1 MIHLEVKPLVGGT
14 PTAAGTSTVK
24 IRAASVDGETL
35 DITVTI
41 TIRTPVISGTYAYV
55 VEHSGTAAVNLTFDC
70 VSSSGQGVSYAAA
83 GTLPDGLTLSG
94 GKLTG
99 NVTTSEATL
108 AIPIIA
114 SASGAA
120 PKTITVTLTNIGM
133 ADPGTLAPT
142 TSLTLIAPDDLSL
155 YAGESPDSHYW
166 SNDDELSVAV
176 YNGDTLLT
184 NSCTGYD
191 GTAFVYGKLNYMC
204 AGNRVLVDVGTK
216 PSGIDSATLTI
227 QWRRGETV
235 VKTESRT
242 YDWLHH
248 PQYFTRPSGD
258 GNWTLKINGSAAT
271 AQVWSGGAWTAFPS
285 GGLGPDYA
293 GHAVRVTPDPALDAI
308 ACWSNDGADGDPFW
322 YLI

>member
-1 MIHLEVKPLVGGT
+1 MYH
-14 PTAAGTSTVK
+14 
-24 IRAASVDGETL
+24 
-35 DITVTI
+35 
-41 TIRTPVISGTYAYV
+41 
-55 VEHSGTAAVNLTFDC
+55 
-70 VSSSGQGVSYAAA
+70 
-83 GTLPDGLTLSG
+83 
-94 GKLTG
+94 
-99 NVTTSEATL
+99 
-108 AIPIIA
+108 
-114 SASGAA
+114 
-120 PKTITVTLTNIGM
+120 
-133 ADPGTLAPT
+133 
-142 TSLTLIAPDDLSL
+142 
-155 YAGESPDSHYW
+155 
-166 SNDDELSVAV
+166 
-176 YNGDTLLT
+176 GDTLLT

-204 AGNRVLVDVGTK
+204 AGNRVLVDVGAK
-216 PSGIDSATLTI
+216 PTGLDSAQLTI
-227 QWRRGETV
+227 KWRRGETV

-248 PQYFTRPSGD
+248 PQYFTRPSGT

>member
-1 MIHLEVKPLVGGT
+1 M
-14 PTAAGTSTVK
+14 
-24 IRAASVDGETL
+24 
-35 DITVTI
+35 
-41 TIRTPVISGTYAYV
+41 

-114 SASGAA
+114 SASGAVSQ
-120 PKTITVTLTNIGM
+120 TITVTLTNIGM

-155 YAGESPDSHYW
+155 YAGGSPDGHYW
-166 SNDDELSVAV
+166 SDDDELTLKV
-176 YNGDTLLT
+176 YNGDTLIA
-184 NSCTGYD
+184 SGGTGYNGVGFEAD
-191 GTAFVYGKLNYMC
+191 NFTHLC
-204 AGNRVLVDVGTK
+204 AGNRVSVDIGDQPAGVT
-216 PSGIDSATLTI
+216 SYDLTVK
-227 QWRRGETV
+227 WLRGGTV

-271 AQVWSGGAWTAFPS
+271 AQVWSGGAWIAFPS